1 MRLGELL
8 FLKILSL
15 GDRILHVL
23 LEVHLEMA
31 LLLTTA
37 LLGGLDLSSS
47 RQEHPKD

>member
-23 LEVHLEMA
+23 EMA
-31 LLLTTA
+31 LLLTTT

-47 RQEHPKD
+47 R